1 MFKVLESKTLV
12 PNIHLLTLEAPEVAR
27 TICPGQFVIVRA
39 EEGGERIPLTGSDWD
54 PEKGTISLVF
64 LVIGHTTHSLSMLKV
79 GAEIPTV
86 VGPLGNPLEIK
97 NYGTVLCLGGCYGIG
112 SIYPA
117 ARAFKAHGNRVIS
130 VIEARSEHLFYR
142 DDKLNEVSDQ
152 VFYITRDGTRGY
164 KGHVGSQLP
173 RILDAVWPVD
183 LMIINGCN
191 YLMKRGTDVTRQLN
205 VKTLVSL
212 NTIMIDGTGMC
223 GVCRVTVGDQRKFAC
238 VDGPNFDGHQV
249 NWDELA
255 KRRQMYLRE
264 ETLAL
269 SSSEPDPRP
278 AAHSRRTP

>member
-1 MFKVLESKTLV
+1 MFKVHESKTLV
-12 PNIHLLTLEAPEVAR
+12 PNIHLLTLEAPDVAR
-27 TICPGQFVIVRA
+27 VIRPGQFVIVRA
-39 EEGGERIPLTGSDWD
+39 EEGGERIPLTCSDWD
-54 PEKGTISLVF
+54 AEKGTISLVF
-64 LVIGHTTHSLSMLKV
+64 MVIGHTTHRLSQLRE
-79 GAEIPTV
+79 GTEIPTV
-86 VGPLGNPLEIK
+86 VGPLGNPIEIK
-97 NYGTVLCLGGCYGIG
+97 KYGTILFLGGCYGIG

-117 ARAFKAHGNRVIS
+117 AREFKALGNRIIS
-130 VIEARSEHLFYR
+130 VIEARSAHLFFR
-142 DDKLNEVSDQ
+142 EEQLHEVSEQ

-183 LMIINGCN
+183 MLLINGCN

-223 GVCRVTVGDQRKFAC
+223 GVCRVTVGGQRKFAC
-238 VDGPNFDGHQV
+238 VDGPYFDGHQID
-249 NWDELA
+249 WDELA

-269 SSSEPDPRP
+269 TSSEPEPRP
-278 AAHSRRTP
+278 VAHARRTP